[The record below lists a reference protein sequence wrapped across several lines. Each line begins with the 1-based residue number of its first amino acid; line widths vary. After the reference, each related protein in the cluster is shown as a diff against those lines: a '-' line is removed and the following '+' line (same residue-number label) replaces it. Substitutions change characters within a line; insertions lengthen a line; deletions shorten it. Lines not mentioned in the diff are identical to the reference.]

1 MMIAQ
6 MEIEI
11 EKKKIKNLHLY
22 VLPPDGRVRVTAPKS
37 VSDAMIRA
45 FVESKLAWIQV
56 QQEKIQMRPRQ
67 AELQYVSGEQIPLW
81 GKWFS
86 IEVRTA
92 QNKQDVIVD
101 GDTVFLHARA
111 ESTLAQREALIH
123 QWYREQMQYE
133 IEPLLEK
140 WQPRMGVMA
149 ESWGIKNMKTRWGT
163 CNFRDR
169 RIWLNLQL
177 AKKDLLCLEYV
188 VVHELAHLIVSNHSK
203 EFKDVLSRFLPGWK
217 DIKKTLV

>member
-1 MMIAQ
+1 MKIAQ
-6 MEIEI
+6 MEIEV

-22 VLPPDGRVRVTAPKS
+22 VLPPDGKVRVTAPKS
-37 VSDAMIRA
+37 VSDATIRV
-45 FVESKLAWIQV
+45 FVESKLAWIDA
-56 QQEKIQMRPRQ
+56 QQQKIQMRPRQ

-81 GKWFS
+81 GKWFTL
-86 IEVRTA
+86 VVQPA
-92 QNKQDVIVD
+92 QGKQDVLMD
-101 GDTVFLHARA
+101 GDSVFLHTRP
-111 ESTLAQREALIH
+111 ETNRAQREALIL
-123 QWYREQMQYE
+123 QWYREQMTYE
-133 IEPLLEK
+133 IVPLLEK
-140 WQPRMGVMA
+140 WQTRMGVQTTA
-149 ESWGIKNMKTRWGT
+149 WGIKNMKTRWGT

-177 AKKDLLCLEYV
+177 AKKDLICLEYV